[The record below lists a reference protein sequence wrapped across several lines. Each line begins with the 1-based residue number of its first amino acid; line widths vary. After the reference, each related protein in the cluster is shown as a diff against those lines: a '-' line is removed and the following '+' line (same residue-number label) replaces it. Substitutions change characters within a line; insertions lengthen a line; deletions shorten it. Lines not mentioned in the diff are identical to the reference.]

1 MSNFLEILCS
11 NFACRLFTFSI
22 LRLMADSMVNTGF
35 SVCSAGAG
43 DRIMEN
49 DGVLGLSKAAN
60 QFYTADLNSHRK
72 VLANSPSDLL
82 GSGVFF

>member
-1 MSNFLEILCS
+1 
-11 NFACRLFTFSI
+11 
-22 LRLMADSMVNTGF
+22 MADSMVNTGF

-60 QFYTADLNSHRK
+60 P
-72 VLANSPSDLL
+72 VLH
-82 GSGVFF
+82 SGLKFA